1 MNELFK
7 NRKALFAGVA
17 VAAVCVAVALVL
29 VSVLGSGSK
38 KKASPGGTTST
49 TTTQT
54 TTGGVTKVPGAA
66 ATAALF
72 AGIPQRLNELGN
84 AKAGVT
90 MVEFAD
96 LQCPYCR
103 AYAVDA
109 LPTIVQKYVRTG
121 KVKLVFSGMHFV
133 GPDSEKGLRAVLAA
147 GLQGKLW
154 NALDLL
160 YKSQGQENS
169 GWVPAGLL
177 RSVGASIPGL
187 DGAKMIADTSSTKVD
202 NGLAASDQEASQ
214 AGVNSTPTFF
224 AGPTGATLQH
234 MNVTALTPAA
244 FAPTLDALLK

>member
-17 VAAVCVAVALVL
+17 VVAVCIAVALVL
-29 VSVLGSGSK
+29 VSVLGSGGK
-38 KKASPGGTTST
+38 KKASRDGTTTAPT
-49 TTTQT
+49 TE

-90 MVEFAD
+90 MIEFAD
-96 LQCPYCR
+96 LQCPFCR

-121 KVKLVFSGMHFV
+121 KVKLIFSGMHFV
-133 GPDSEKGLRAVLAA
+133 GPDSEKALRAVLAA

-154 NALDLL
+154 NALDLI
-160 YKSQGQENS
+160 YRSQGQENS
-169 GWVPAGLL
+169 GWVTDSLL

-187 DGAKMIADTSSTKVD
+187 DGAKMVADTSSAKVD
-202 NGLAASDQEASQ
+202 NGITAGDQEATK

-224 AGPTGATLQH
+224 AGPTGGTLQH
-234 MNVTALTPAA
+234 MSVTALTPAA